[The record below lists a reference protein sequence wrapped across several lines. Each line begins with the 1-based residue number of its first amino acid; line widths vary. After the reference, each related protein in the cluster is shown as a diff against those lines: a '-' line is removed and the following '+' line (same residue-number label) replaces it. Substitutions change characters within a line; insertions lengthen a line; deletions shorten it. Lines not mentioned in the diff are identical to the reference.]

1 MLKGIILCVM
11 LTGCANNSTV
21 TADDVKNIDCALVFA
36 SMVLSSRDMTQ
47 QQIDE
52 AMPEHCD
59 D

>member
-11 LTGCANNSTV
+11 LTGCATTSTISV
-21 TADDVKNIDCALVFA
+21 EDVKNIDCALVFA

-52 AMPEHCD
+52 AMPEYCHD
-59 D
+59 